1 MHKLALINIIQ
12 YCLGEDAC
20 ARILLAIQN
29 RAPVLNMVYN
39 KGFANS
45 KWEEEKHPRAKDGKF
60 ASSPGG
66 GEPEVTRKE
75 IDDDFA
81 RRIETM
87 GDRGEMRELERQR
100 KGRPSNRRRDGS
112 SRHGGEPEV
121 TRKEID
127 DDFARRIETMDD
139 LGAIQ
144 RLEEEVDRR
153 RGTSPRT
160 RGKNPAPGNYLE
172 KHRKKVDKLRQDIS
186 EYKDLLADEEDTLK
200 VYDSMTKGDMERLGI
215 KEASLLRRIKEHSDD
230 ADYYRSKI
238 KQSEDR
244 LKTLEKR
251 DPARHSEVIVDH
263 LKDGRGEKRG
273 LSDVL
278 PTQQPKPAGTSWLER
293 LEKARDES
301 DEEAIINVA
310 DENGDVHEFTPEEL
324 DAEIRKLSK

>member
-1 MHKLALINIIQ
+1 MEFNEIFKAELSKRGIAGGLADYIVSWYENAEIEALP
-12 YCLGEDAC
+12 LSAEFDE
-20 ARILLAIQN
+20 
-29 RAPVLNMVYN
+29 
-39 KGFANS
+39 S
-45 KWEEEKHPRAKDGKF
+45 KHPRAKDGKF

-66 GEPEVTRKE
+66 GGGEPEVSRKE

-127 DDFARRIETMDD
+127 EDFARQIETMDD
-139 LGAIQ
+139 LGAIE
-144 RLEEEVDRR
+144 RLEEEVGRR
-153 RGTSPRT
+153 RGASTRK
-160 RGKNPAPGNYLE
+160 RGKNPAPGSYLE

-186 EYKDLLADEEDTLK
+186 EYKNLLAEEEDTLK

-215 KEASLLRRIKEHSDD
+215 KEASLLRRIEEHSDD

-263 LKDGRGEKRG
+263 LKTEDP
-273 LSDVL
+273 V
-278 PTQQPKPAGTSWLER
+278 GTSWLER

-324 DAEIRKLSK
+324 EAEIRKHSK

>member
-29 RAPVLNMVYN
+29 RAPVLNRVYN
-39 KGFANS
+39 MGFANS
-45 KWEEEKHPRAKDGKF
+45 EWEEEKHPRAKDGKF
-60 ASSPGG
+60 ASLPG
-66 GEPEVTRKE
+66 
-75 IDDDFA
+75 
-81 RRIETM
+81 
-87 GDRGEMRELERQR
+87 
-100 KGRPSNRRRDGS
+100 
-112 SRHGGEPEV
+112 GGEPEV

-144 RLEEEVDRR
+144 RLEEEVGRR
-153 RGTSPRT
+153 RGASTRT

-238 KQSEDR
+238 KQAEDR

-278 PTQQPKPAGTSWLER
+278 PTQQPKPAGKSWLER